1 MGLSAADLGDGEALA
16 IAVAHRAQPGEEIGD
31 LGLALVV
38 EMALEIER
46 PRADMAVVGRGRIVA
61 QRGVAHREVDR
72 VELEAIDA
80 AFAPEPSDLKQCLLH
95 RRVAPVELR
104 LCAPEIVQ
112 IIFDR
117 KSTRLN
123 YS

>member
-72 VELEAIDA
+72 VASEARS
-80 AFAPEPSDLKQCLLH
+80 EE
-95 RRVAPVELR
+95 RRVGKHVSVSVALGGSR
-104 LCAPEIVQ
+104 SITKKKYNKNKQ
-112 IIFDR
+112 
-117 KSTRLN
+117 
-123 YS
+123 

>member
-72 VELEAIDA
+72 VESEAIDA
-80 AFAPEPSDLKQCLLH
+80 AIEPEPRDKSGRASC
-95 RRVAPVELR
+95 RERVCQYV
-104 LCAPEIVQ
+104 
-112 IIFDR
+112 
-117 KSTRLN
+117 
-123 YS
+123 